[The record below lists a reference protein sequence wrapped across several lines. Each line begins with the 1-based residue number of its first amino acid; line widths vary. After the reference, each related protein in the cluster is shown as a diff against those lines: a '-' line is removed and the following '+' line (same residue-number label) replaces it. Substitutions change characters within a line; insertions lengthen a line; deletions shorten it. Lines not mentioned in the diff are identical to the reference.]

1 MSEILAFIKTHRR
14 DIIITAAALA
24 ASLVVMLL
32 IPALIVGNA
41 PSTAGMLACIA
52 LHSALPP
59 QFLPGGIYAAGGS
72 PRCSRRSRS

>member
-32 IPALIVGNA
+32 IPALIDRK
-41 PSTAGMLACIA
+41 STRLNSS
-52 LHSALPP
+52 HT
-59 QFLPGGIYAAGGS
+59 
-72 PRCSRRSRS
+72 